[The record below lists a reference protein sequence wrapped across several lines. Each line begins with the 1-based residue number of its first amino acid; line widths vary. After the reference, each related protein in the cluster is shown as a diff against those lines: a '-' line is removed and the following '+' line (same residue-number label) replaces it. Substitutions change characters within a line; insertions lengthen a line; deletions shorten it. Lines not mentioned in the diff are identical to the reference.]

1 MQGKEGIDND
11 MQTETTERP
20 TMKMLPGDEVR
31 QIMWRFAERY
41 DIQMAVAG
49 ARSVARGIVAQ
60 LVAGGQRKTHDWTA
74 EKQGAFDAFDASG
87 ITASTLK
94 QEYGGLFDGP
104 KNLASSLL
112 SYELSWVDNGAATS
126 ALVNG
131 LAMGPIAELGTDE
144 QKAYYMT
151 RCAPGNETGKTWRGS
166 FALTEPL
173 PYVGVDT
180 GVLCGRVSVA
190 EWKEGEEPK
199 LRVEKRGRF
208 ITNIA
213 IADYVTVA
221 VNSGDDRIKGSC
233 MVIVEATDPGKFDRG
248 AQTLKCVHQLSNTGD
263 PVIDVVVPASRI
275 VGGYTIKDGQIVPNL
290 AHSEIIA
297 QVFSKTRVGVG
308 VMGAGSLMS
317 AIEPVIRY
325 QRTRFRG
332 AAGVDETSPRY
343 QQGLQMKE
351 DVTERLADVWATA
364 EAASSLGFDISRR
377 FDALELIQDEAKAK
391 LGKGREML
399 KNMKA
404 PMAAAAALLAEGKD
418 PMEDP
423 DVTVRYVYLQ
433 ALCNI
438 LCPSCKLWNTGHGAN
453 VMREAVTLMGGYGI
467 TEDCPGFLFY
477 KWTDMQ
483 LDATYEGPEA
493 VQRRQISETMANPVF
508 LAQLEAWE
516 KELAACPKAAENGA
530 NALAAALR
538 LWAWTRAFAAGAK
551 DPAGKKLGSS
561 QRHGVVFPLADAL
574 AGLMA
579 ATSLWQDIRFLA
591 LNGAEHPV
599 VGPELPSYLN
609 TFNDLLGTVV
619 VDVAGEAAKICAGV
633 VYGFDAA
640 TAEDKAAF
648 ASLRAALDESL
659 VGTRLAKDR
668 AAKCLT
674 TVMIPEALDYP
685 M

>member
-1 MQGKEGIDND
+1 MDI
-11 MQTETTERP
+11 ERP

-31 QIMWRFAERY
+31 QIMWRIAERY
-41 DIQMAVAG
+41 DIQMAIAG
-49 ARSVARGIVAQ
+49 ARSVARGLIAK
-60 LVAGGQRKTHDWTA
+60 LVADGQRKTHEWTP
-74 EKQGAFDAFDASG
+74 EKQSMFDAFDASG
-87 ITASTLK
+87 VTAATLNADC
-94 QEYGGLFDGP
+94 GGLFEGP
-104 KNLASSLL
+104 RNLAESMLT
-112 SYELSWVDNGAATS
+112 YEAAWVDNGAATS
-126 ALVNG
+126 SFVNA
-131 LAMGPIAELGTDE
+131 LAMGPIAELGTPE
-144 QKAYYMT
+144 QKKRYMT
-151 RCAPGNETGKTWRGS
+151 LCAPGNESGKTWRGS

-180 GVLCGRVSVA
+180 GVLCGRVSIA
-190 EWKEGEEPK
+190 EWKDGEEPMI
-199 LRVEKRGRF
+199 RVEKRGRF

-213 IADYVTVA
+213 IADYVTIA

-233 MVIVEATDPGKFDRG
+233 MVVVEATDPGKFDRG

-275 VGGYTIKDGQIVPNL
+275 IGGYDIVDGKVVPKL
-290 AHSEIIA
+290 GHSEIIA

-332 AAGVDETSPRY
+332 AAGVEESSPRY

-404 PMAAAAALLAEGKD
+404 PMEKAVQLLGEGKNPLD
-418 PMEDP
+418 DE

-433 ALCNI
+433 AICNI
-438 LCPSCKLWNTGHGAN
+438 LCPSCKLWNTGHGAD
-453 VMREAVTLMGGYGI
+453 VMRQAVTLMGGYGI

-493 VQRRQISETMANPVF
+493 VQRRQISETMSNPVF
-508 LAQLEAWE
+508 LAQVEAWAKELEA
-516 KELAACPKAAENGA
+516 CPCAAENGA
-530 NALAAALR
+530 NALAAGLR
-538 LWAWTRAFAAGAK
+538 LWSWTQAFAKTAK
-551 DPAGKKLGSS
+551 DPNGKKLGAS

-579 ATSLWQDIRFLA
+579 AKSFHADIKFLA
-591 LNGAEHPV
+591 QNGADHPV
-599 VGPELPSYLN
+599 VGPELEGYLN

-619 VDVAGEAAKICAGV
+619 ADVVGEAVKICTGV
-633 VYGFDAA
+633 VYGFSAA
-640 TAEDKAAF
+640 TAEDKAAYC
-648 ASLRAALDESL
+648 ALRGALDESL
-659 VGTRLAKDR
+659 AGTRLAKDR

>member
-1 MQGKEGIDND
+1 MELN
-11 MQTETTERP
+11 ERP
-20 TMKMLPGDEVR
+20 TMKMLTGDEVR
-31 QIMWRFAERY
+31 QIMWRFAERF

-49 ARSVARGIVAQ
+49 ARSVARG
-60 LVAGGQRKTHDWTA
+60 LVAKLVADGQRKTHEWTA
-74 EKQGAFDAFDASG
+74 EKQSMFDAYDASG
-87 ITASTLK
+87 VTAATLNADC
-94 QEYGGLFDGP
+94 GGLFEGP
-104 KNLASSLL
+104 RNLAESLL
-112 SYELSWVDNGAATS
+112 TYETAWVDNGAATS
-126 ALVNG
+126 SFVNA
-131 LAMGPIAELGTDE
+131 LAMGPIAELGTPE
-144 QKAYYMT
+144 QKQRYMSL
-151 RCAPGNETGKTWRGS
+151 CAPGNPSGKTWRGS

-180 GVLCGRVSVA
+180 GVLCGRVSIA
-190 EWKEGEEPK
+190 EWKDGEEPMI
-199 LRVEKRGRF
+199 RVEKRGRF

-221 VNSGDDRIKGSC
+221 ANSGDDRIKGSC
-233 MVIVEATDPGKFDRG
+233 MIIVEATDPGKFDRG

-275 VGGYTIKDGQIVPNL
+275 VGGYDIVDGQVVPRL
-290 AHSEIIA
+290 GHSEIIA

-332 AAGVDETSPRY
+332 AVGVEESSPRY

-377 FDALELIQDEAKAK
+377 FDELELIQDEAKAK

-404 PMAAAAALLAEGKD
+404 PMEKAVQLLAEGKD
-418 PMEDP
+418 PMTDE
-423 DVTVRYVYLQ
+423 DVTVRFVYLQ

-438 LCPSCKLWNTGHGAN
+438 LCPSCKLWNTGHGAD
-453 VMREAVTLMGGYGI
+453 VMRQAVTLMGGYGI

-508 LAQLEAWE
+508 LAQVEAWA
-516 KELAACPKAAENGA
+516 KTLAAQSVEGA
-530 NALAAALR
+530 SALAAALR
-538 LWAWTRAFAAGAK
+538 LWAWTQNFAKTAK
-551 DPAGKKLGSS
+551 DPNGKKLGGS

-579 ATSLWQDIRFLA
+579 ATSFQADIAFLA
-591 LNGAEHPV
+591 VHGKDHPV
-599 VGPELPSYLN
+599 VGPELDGTVN
-609 TFNDLLGTVV
+609 TFNDLFGTIVA
-619 VDVAGEAAKICAGV
+619 DVAGEAAKICTGV
-633 VYGFDAA
+633 VYGFGAA

-648 ASLRAALDESL
+648 AALRATLDEAL
-659 VGTRLAKDR
+659 AGTRLAKDR

>member
-1 MQGKEGIDND
+1 MESI
-11 MQTETTERP
+11 ERP
-20 TMKMLPGDEVR
+20 TMNMLPGDEVR

-49 ARSVARGIVAQ
+49 ARSVARGDVAK
-60 LVAGGQRKTHDWTA
+60 LVAGGQRATHDWTP

-87 ITASTLK
+87 ITASTLR
-94 QEYGGLFDGP
+94 QEFGGLFDGP
-104 KNLASSLL
+104 KNLASSLI

-131 LAMGPIAELGTDE
+131 LAMGPIAELGTPE
-144 QKAYYMT
+144 QKARYMT
-151 RCAPGNETGKTWRGS
+151 LCAPGNESGKTWRGS

-180 GVLCGRVSVA
+180 GVLCGRVSIA
-190 EWKEGEEPK
+190 EWKDGEEPMI
-199 LRVEKRGRF
+199 RVEKRGRF

-221 VNSGDDRIKGSC
+221 ANSGDDRIKGSC
-233 MVIVEATDPGKFDRG
+233 MIIVEATDPGKFDRG

-275 VGGYTIKDGQIVPNL
+275 VGGYDVVDGKVVPRL
-290 AHSEIIA
+290 GHSEIIA

-332 AAGVDETSPRY
+332 AAGVDESSPRY

-377 FDALELIQDEAKAK
+377 YDELELIQDEAKAK

-404 PMAAAAALLAEGKD
+404 PMERAAALLAEGKN
-418 PMEDP
+418 PMDDP

-433 ALCNI
+433 AVCNI
-438 LCPSCKLWNTGHGAN
+438 LCPSCKLWNTGHGAD
-453 VMREAVTLMGGYGI
+453 VMRQAVSLIGGYGI

-508 LAQLEAWE
+508 LAQVEAWAKAGE
-516 KELAACPKAAENGA
+516 ACPCAAENGA
-530 NALAAALR
+530 KAISAALR
-538 LWAWTRAFAAGAK
+538 LWAWTQNFAKTAK
-551 DPAGKKLGSS
+551 DANGKRLGAS

-579 ATSLWQDIRFLA
+579 ANSFREDIKFLA
-591 LNGAEHPV
+591 LNGADHPV
-599 VGPELPSYLN
+599 VGPELQGYLN
-609 TFNDLLGTVV
+609 TFNDLLGTVAA
-619 VDVAGEAAKICAGV
+619 DVAGEAAKICAGV
-633 VYGFDAA
+633 VYGFGAA
-640 TAEDKAAF
+640 SAEGKAAF
-648 ASLRAALDESL
+648 AALRNELDEAL
-659 VGTRLAKDR
+659 AGTRLAKDR

-674 TVMIPEALDYP
+674 TIMIPEALDYP

>member
-1 MQGKEGIDND
+1 
-11 MQTETTERP
+11 
-20 TMKMLPGDEVR
+20 MKMLPGDEVR

-49 ARSVARGIVAQ
+49 ARSVARGTVAK
-60 LVAGGQRKTHDWTA
+60 LVADGQRASHDWTP

-94 QEYGGLFDGP
+94 QEFGGLFDGP
-104 KNLASSLL
+104 RNLASSLL

-263 PVIDVVVPASRI
+263 PVIDVTVPASRI
-275 VGGYTIKDGQIVPNL
+275 VGGYTVKDGQIVPNL
-290 AHSEIIA
+290 VHSEIIA

-332 AAGVDETSPRY
+332 AAGVSEASPRY
-343 QQGLQMKE
+343 TLGLQMKE
-351 DVTERLADVWATA
+351 DVTQRLADVWATA
-364 EAASSLGFDISRR
+364 EAASSLGFDISRVYDR
-377 FDALELIQDEAKAK
+377 IEAIQDEAKAK
-391 LGKGREML
+391 LGRGREML
-399 KNMKA
+399 RNMKA
-404 PMAAAAALLAEGKD
+404 PMEKAVAIYAA
-418 PMEDP
+418 
-423 DVTVRYVYLQ
+423 
-433 ALCNI
+433 
-438 LCPSCKLWNTGHGAN
+438 
-453 VMREAVTLMGGYGI
+453 
-467 TEDCPGFLFY
+467 
-477 KWTDMQ
+477 
-483 LDATYEGPEA
+483 
-493 VQRRQISETMANPVF
+493 
-508 LAQLEAWE
+508 
-516 KELAACPKAAENGA
+516 
-530 NALAAALR
+530 
-538 LWAWTRAFAAGAK
+538 
-551 DPAGKKLGSS
+551 
-561 QRHGVVFPLADAL
+561 
-574 AGLMA
+574 
-579 ATSLWQDIRFLA
+579 
-591 LNGAEHPV
+591 
-599 VGPELPSYLN
+599 
-609 TFNDLLGTVV
+609 
-619 VDVAGEAAKICAGV
+619 
-633 VYGFDAA
+633 
-640 TAEDKAAF
+640 
-648 ASLRAALDESL
+648 
-659 VGTRLAKDR
+659 
-668 AAKCLT
+668 
-674 TVMIPEALDYP
+674 
-685 M
+685 

>member
-1 MQGKEGIDND
+1 
-11 MQTETTERP
+11 
-20 TMKMLPGDEVR
+20 MKMLPGDEVR
-31 QIMWRFAERY
+31 QLMWRFAERY

-49 ARSVARGIVAQ
+49 ARSVARGTVAK
-60 LVAGGQRKTHDWTA
+60 LVADGQRASHDWTP

-94 QEYGGLFDGP
+94 QEFGGLFDGP

-131 LAMGPIAELGTDE
+131 LAMGPIAELGTPE
-144 QKAYYMT
+144 QKERYMT
-151 RCAPGNETGKTWRGS
+151 LCAPGNPSGKTWRGS

-180 GVLCGRVSVA
+180 GVLCGRVSIA
-190 EWKEGEEPK
+190 EWKDGEEPMI
-199 LRVEKRGRF
+199 RVEKRGRF

-213 IADYVTVA
+213 ICDYVTIA
-221 VNSGDDRIKGSC
+221 ANSGDDRIKGSC
-233 MVIVEATDPGKFDRG
+233 MIIVEATDPGKFDRG

-275 VGGYTIKDGQIVPNL
+275 VGGYDIVDGKVVPKL
-290 AHSEIIA
+290 GHSEIIA

-332 AAGVDETSPRY
+332 AAGVEETSPRY

-364 EAASSLGFDISRR
+364 EAAASLGFDISRR
-377 FDALELIQDEAKAK
+377 FDELELIQDEAKAK

-404 PMAAAAALLAEGKD
+404 PMEKAAAILAAGGDPLADE
-418 PMEDP
+418 

-438 LCPSCKLWNTGHGAN
+438 LCPSCKLWNTGHGAD
-453 VMREAVTLMGGYGI
+453 VMRQAVSLMGGYGI

-493 VQRRQISETMANPVF
+493 VQRRQISETMGNTVF
-508 LAQLEAWE
+508 LAQLEAWA
-516 KELAACPKAAENGA
+516 KELEACPCAAENGA

-551 DPAGKKLGSS
+551 DPNGKKLGAS
-561 QRHGVVFPLADAL
+561 QRHGVVFPLSDAL

-579 ATSLWQDIRFLA
+579 AKSFHADIKFLA

-599 VGPELPSYLN
+599 VGPELQGYLN
-609 TFNDLLGTVV
+609 TFNALLGTVV
-619 VDVAGEAAKICAGV
+619 ADVAGEAAKICSGV
-633 VYGFDAA
+633 VYGFGAA
-640 TAEDKAAF
+640 SADDKAAF
-648 ASLRAALDESL
+648 AALRNALDEAL
-659 VGTRLAKDR
+659 AGTRLAKDR
-668 AAKCLT
+668 AAKALT
-674 TVMIPEALDYP
+674 TIMIPEALDYP
-685 M
+685 L

>member
-1 MQGKEGIDND
+1 MDI
-11 MQTETTERP
+11 ERP

-31 QIMWRFAERY
+31 QIMWRIAERY
-41 DIQMAVAG
+41 DIQMAIAG
-49 ARSVARGIVAQ
+49 ARSVARGLIAK
-60 LVAGGQRKTHDWTA
+60 LVADGQRKTHEWTP
-74 EKQGAFDAFDASG
+74 EKQSMFDAFDASG
-87 ITASTLK
+87 VTAATLNADC
-94 QEYGGLFDGP
+94 GGLFEGP
-104 KNLASSLL
+104 RNLAESMLT
-112 SYELSWVDNGAATS
+112 YETAWVDNGAATS
-126 ALVNG
+126 SFVNA
-131 LAMGPIAELGTDE
+131 LAMGPIAELGTPE
-144 QKAYYMT
+144 QKKRYMT
-151 RCAPGNETGKTWRGS
+151 LCAPGNESGKTWRGS

-180 GVLCGRVSVA
+180 GVLCGRVSIA
-190 EWKEGEEPK
+190 EWKDGEEPMI
-199 LRVEKRGRF
+199 RVEKRGRF

-213 IADYVTVA
+213 IADYVTIA

-233 MVIVEATDPGKFDRG
+233 MVVVEATDPGKFDRG

-275 VGGYTIKDGQIVPNL
+275 IGGYDIVDGKVVPKL
-290 AHSEIIA
+290 GHSEIIA

-332 AAGVDETSPRY
+332 AAGVEESSPRY

-364 EAASSLGFDISRR
+364 EAASSLGFDISRCL
-377 FDALELIQDEAKAK
+377 DALELIEDEAKAK

-404 PMAAAAALLAEGKD
+404 PMEKAVQLLGEGKNPLD
-418 PMEDP
+418 DE

-433 ALCNI
+433 AICNI
-438 LCPSCKLWNTGHGAN
+438 LCPSCKLWNTGHGAD
-453 VMREAVTLMGGYGI
+453 VMRQAVTLMGGYGI

-493 VQRRQISETMANPVF
+493 VQRRQISETMSNPVF
-508 LAQLEAWE
+508 LAQVEAWAKELEA
-516 KELAACPKAAENGA
+516 CPCAAENGA
-530 NALAAALR
+530 NALAAGLR
-538 LWAWTRAFAAGAK
+538 LWSWTQAFAKTAK
-551 DPAGKKLGSS
+551 DPNGKKLGAS

-579 ATSLWQDIRFLA
+579 AKSFHADIKFLA
-591 LNGAEHPV
+591 QNGADHPV
-599 VGPELPSYLN
+599 VGPELEGYLN

-619 VDVAGEAAKICAGV
+619 ADVVGEAVKICTGV
-633 VYGFDAA
+633 VYGFSAA
-640 TAEDKAAF
+640 TAEDKAAYC
-648 ASLRAALDESL
+648 ALRGALDESL
-659 VGTRLAKDR
+659 AGTRLAKDR

>member
-1 MQGKEGIDND
+1 MELN
-11 MQTETTERP
+11 ERP

-31 QIMWRFAERY
+31 QIMWRFAERF

-49 ARSVARGIVAQ
+49 ARSVARG
-60 LVAGGQRKTHDWTA
+60 LVAKLVADGQRKTHEWTA
-74 EKQGAFDAFDASG
+74 EKQAMFDAYDASG
-87 ITASTLK
+87 VTAATLNADC
-94 QEYGGLFDGP
+94 GGLFEGP
-104 KNLASSLL
+104 RNLAESLL
-112 SYELSWVDNGAATS
+112 TYETAWVDNGAATS
-126 ALVNG
+126 SFVNA
-131 LAMGPIAELGTDE
+131 LAMGPIAELGTPE
-144 QKAYYMT
+144 QKQRYMSL
-151 RCAPGNETGKTWRGS
+151 CAPGNPSGKTWRGS

-180 GVLCGRVSVA
+180 GVLCGRVSIA
-190 EWKEGEEPK
+190 EWKDGEEPMI
-199 LRVEKRGRF
+199 RVEKRGRF

-221 VNSGDDRIKGSC
+221 ANSGDDRIKGSC
-233 MVIVEATDPGKFDRG
+233 MIIVEATDPGKFDRG
-248 AQTLKCVHQLSNTGD
+248 AQTPKCVHQLSNTGD

-275 VGGYTIKDGQIVPNL
+275 VGGYDIVDGQVVPRL
-290 AHSEIIA
+290 GHSEIIA

-317 AIEPVIRY
+317 AIEPVVRY

-332 AAGVDETSPRY
+332 AVGVEESSPRY

-377 FDALELIQDEAKAK
+377 FDELELIQDEAKAK

-404 PMAAAAALLAEGKD
+404 PMEKAVQLLAEGKD
-418 PMEDP
+418 PMADE
-423 DVTVRYVYLQ
+423 DVTVRFVYLQ

-438 LCPSCKLWNTGHGAN
+438 LCPSCKLWNTGHGAD
-453 VMREAVTLMGGYGI
+453 VMRQAVTLMGGYGI

-508 LAQLEAWE
+508 LAQVEAWA
-516 KELAACPKAAENGA
+516 KTLAAQSVEGA
-530 NALAAALR
+530 SALAAALR
-538 LWAWTRAFAAGAK
+538 LWAWTQNFAKTAK
-551 DPAGKKLGSS
+551 DPNGKKLGGS

-579 ATSLWQDIRFLA
+579 ATSFQADIAFLA
-591 LNGAEHPV
+591 VQGKDHPV
-599 VGPELPSYLN
+599 VGPELDGTVN
-609 TFNDLLGTVV
+609 TFNDLFGTIVA
-619 VDVAGEAAKICAGV
+619 DVAGEAAKICTGV
-633 VYGFDAA
+633 VYGFGAA

-648 ASLRAALDESL
+648 AALRATLDEAL
-659 VGTRLAKDR
+659 AGTRLAKDR

>member
-1 MQGKEGIDND
+1 ME
-11 MQTETTERP
+11 QTAERP

-49 ARSVARGIVAQ
+49 ARGVARSLIAK
-60 LVAGGQRKTHDWTA
+60 LVAEGQRFTHEWTDA
-74 EKQGAFDAFDASG
+74 KNEMFTKFDECGISAGAM
-87 ITASTLK
+87 K
-94 QEYGGLFDGP
+94 MEYGGIFEGP
-104 KNLASSLL
+104 KNLPMSLL
-112 SYELSWVDNGAATS
+112 SYEIAWVDQGAATS
-126 ALVNG
+126 SFVND
-131 LAMGPIAELGTDE
+131 LAMGPIAELGTEE
-144 QKAYYMT
+144 QKAKYMSL
-151 RCAPGNETGKTWRGS
+151 CAPGNPSGKTWRGS

-190 EWKEGEEPK
+190 DWKEGEEPM
-199 LRVEKRGRF
+199 LRIEKRGRF

-248 AQTLKCVHQLSNTGD
+248 AQTKKLVHQLSNTGD
-263 PVIDVVVPASRI
+263 PVIDVTIPASRI
-275 VGGYTIKDGQIVPNL
+275 VGGYTIVDGKIVPNF

-308 VMGAGSLMS
+308 VMGAAALMS
-317 AIEPVIRY
+317 SVEPVIRY

-332 AAGVDETSPRY
+332 AVGVEESSPRY
-343 QQGLQMKE
+343 IQGLQMKE
-351 DVTERLADVWATA
+351 DATERLADVWATA

-377 FDALELIQDEAKAK
+377 FDELELIQDEAKAK

-404 PMAAAAALLAEGKD
+404 PMAKAAEILAAGGD
-418 PMEDP
+418 PMADE

-438 LCPSCKLWNTGHGAN
+438 LCPSCKLWNTGHGAD
-453 VMREAVTLMGGYGI
+453 VLRQAVSLMGGYGI

-477 KWTDMQ
+477 KWTDTQ
-483 LDATYEGPEA
+483 LAATYEGPEV
-493 VQRRQISETMANPVF
+493 VQRRQISETMSNPVF
-508 LAQLEAWE
+508 LAQVEAWA
-516 KELAACPKAAENGA
+516 KQLDACGCKHTNGNA
-530 NALAAALR
+530 ALAAALR
-538 LWAWTRAFAAGAK
+538 LWAWTRAWAATAK
-551 DPAGKKLGSS
+551 DPNGKKLGAS

-579 ATSLWQDIRFLA
+579 AKSFQSDIHFLRH
-591 LNGAEHPV
+591 NGAEHPV
-599 VGPELPSYLN
+599 VGPELDGIVN
-609 TFNDLLGTVV
+609 TFKDLLGTVCA
-619 VDVAGEAAKICAGV
+619 DVCGEAGKLCSGV
-633 VYGFDAA
+633 FYGFDAA
-640 TAEDKAAF
+640 TPEDKATF
-648 ASLRAALDESL
+648 ASLRAALDEAL
-659 VGTRLAKDR
+659 AGTRLAKDR

-674 TVMIPEALDYP
+674 TIMIPEALDYP

>member
-1 MQGKEGIDND
+1 MEES
-11 MQTETTERP
+11 TVRP
-20 TMKMLPGDEVR
+20 SMKMLPGDEVR
-31 QIMWRFAERY
+31 QLMWRFAERY

-49 ARSVARGIVAQ
+49 ARSVARGTVAK
-60 LVAGGQRKTHDWTA
+60 LVADGQRASHDWTP

-94 QEYGGLFDGP
+94 QEFGGLFDGP

-131 LAMGPIAELGTDE
+131 LAMGPIAELGTPE
-144 QKAYYMT
+144 QKERYMT
-151 RCAPGNETGKTWRGS
+151 LCAPGNPSGKTWRGS

-180 GVLCGRVSVA
+180 GVLCGRVSIA
-190 EWKEGEEPK
+190 EWKDGEEPMI
-199 LRVEKRGRF
+199 RVEKRGRF

-213 IADYVTVA
+213 ICDYVTIA
-221 VNSGDDRIKGSC
+221 ANSGDDRIKGSC
-233 MVIVEATDPGKFDRG
+233 MIIVEATDPGKFDRG

-275 VGGYTIKDGQIVPNL
+275 VGGYDIVDGKVVPKL

-332 AAGVDETSPRY
+332 AAGVDEASPRY

-377 FDALELIQDEAKAK
+377 YDELELIQDEAKAK

-399 KNMKA
+399 RNMKA
-404 PMAAAAALLAEGKD
+404 PMEKAVAILAAGGDPLADE
-418 PMEDP
+418 
-423 DVTVRYVYLQ
+423 DVTVRYVYLL
-433 ALCNI
+433 AVCNI

-453 VMREAVTLMGGYGI
+453 VMREAVSLMGGYGI

-493 VQRRQISETMANPVF
+493 VQRRQISETMANTVF
-508 LAQLEAWE
+508 LAQLEAWA
-516 KELAACPKAAENGA
+516 KELDACPKADENGA
-530 NALAAALR
+530 HALAAALR
-538 LWAWTRAFAAGAK
+538 LWVWTRAFAAGAK
-551 DPAGKKLGSS
+551 DTNGKKLGAS
-561 QRHGVVFPLADAL
+561 QRHGVVFPLSDAL

-579 ATSLWQDIRFLA
+579 ATSFWQDIKFLA
-591 LNGAEHPV
+591 LNGGDHPV
-599 VGPELPSYLN
+599 VGPEIQSYLN

-619 VDVAGEAAKICAGV
+619 ADVAGEAAKICSGV
-633 VYGFDAA
+633 VYGFGAA

-648 ASLRAALDESL
+648 AALRNALDEAL
-659 VGTRLAKDR
+659 AGTRLAKDR
-668 AAKCLT
+668 AAKALT
-674 TVMIPEALDYP
+674 TIMIPEALDYP

>member
-1 MQGKEGIDND
+1 MDI
-11 MQTETTERP
+11 ERP

-31 QIMWRFAERY
+31 QIMWRIAERY
-41 DIQMAVAG
+41 DIQMAIAG
-49 ARSVARGIVAQ
+49 ARSVARGLIAK
-60 LVAGGQRKTHDWTA
+60 LVADGQRKTHEWTP
-74 EKQGAFDAFDASG
+74 EKQSMFDAFDASG
-87 ITASTLK
+87 VTAATLNADC
-94 QEYGGLFDGP
+94 GGLFEGP
-104 KNLASSLL
+104 RNLAESMLT
-112 SYELSWVDNGAATS
+112 YETAWVDNGAATS
-126 ALVNG
+126 SFVNA
-131 LAMGPIAELGTDE
+131 LAMGPIAELGTPE
-144 QKAYYMT
+144 QKKRYMT
-151 RCAPGNETGKTWRGS
+151 LCAPGNESGKTWRGS

-180 GVLCGRVSVA
+180 GVLCGRVSIA
-190 EWKEGEEPK
+190 EWKDGEEPMI
-199 LRVEKRGRF
+199 RVEKRGRF

-213 IADYVTVA
+213 IADYVTIA

-233 MVIVEATDPGKFDRG
+233 MVVVEATDPGKFDRG

-275 VGGYTIKDGQIVPNL
+275 IGGYDIVDGKVVPKL
-290 AHSEIIA
+290 GHSEIIA

-332 AAGVDETSPRY
+332 AAGVEESSPRY

-364 EAASSLGFDISRR
+364 EAASSLGFDISRC

-404 PMAAAAALLAEGKD
+404 PMEKAVQLLGEGKNPLD
-418 PMEDP
+418 DE

-433 ALCNI
+433 AICNM
-438 LCPSCKLWNTGHGAN
+438 LCPSCKLWNTGHGAD
-453 VMREAVTLMGGYGI
+453 VMRQAVTLMGGYGI

-493 VQRRQISETMANPVF
+493 VQRRQISETMSNPVF
-508 LAQLEAWE
+508 LAQVEAWAKELEA
-516 KELAACPKAAENGA
+516 CPCAAENGA
-530 NALAAALR
+530 NALAAGLR
-538 LWAWTRAFAAGAK
+538 LWSWTQAFAKTAK
-551 DPAGKKLGSS
+551 DPNGKKLGAS

-579 ATSLWQDIRFLA
+579 AKSFHADIKFLA
-591 LNGAEHPV
+591 QNGADHPV
-599 VGPELPSYLN
+599 VGPELEGYLN

-619 VDVAGEAAKICAGV
+619 ADVVGEAVKICTGV
-633 VYGFDAA
+633 VYGFSAA
-640 TAEDKAAF
+640 TAEDKTAYCA
-648 ASLRAALDESL
+648 LRGALDESL
-659 VGTRLAKDR
+659 AGTRLAKDR

>member
-1 MQGKEGIDND
+1 MDI
-11 MQTETTERP
+11 ERP

-31 QIMWRFAERY
+31 QIMWRIAERY
-41 DIQMAVAG
+41 DIQMAIAG
-49 ARSVARGIVAQ
+49 ARSVARGLIAK
-60 LVAGGQRKTHDWTA
+60 LVADGQRKTHEWTP
-74 EKQGAFDAFDASG
+74 EKQSMFDAFDASG
-87 ITASTLK
+87 VTAATLNADC
-94 QEYGGLFDGP
+94 GGLFEGP
-104 KNLASSLL
+104 RNLAESMLT
-112 SYELSWVDNGAATS
+112 YETAWVDNGAATS
-126 ALVNG
+126 SFVNA
-131 LAMGPIAELGTDE
+131 LAMGPIAELGTPE
-144 QKAYYMT
+144 QKKRYMT
-151 RCAPGNETGKTWRGS
+151 LCAPGNESGKTWRGS

-180 GVLCGRVSVA
+180 GVLCGRVSIA
-190 EWKEGEEPK
+190 EWKDGEEPMI
-199 LRVEKRGRF
+199 RVEKRGRF

-213 IADYVTVA
+213 IADYVTIA

-233 MVIVEATDPGKFDRG
+233 MVVVEATDPGKFDRG

-275 VGGYTIKDGQIVPNL
+275 IGGYDIVDGKVVPKL
-290 AHSEIIA
+290 GHSEIIA

-332 AAGVDETSPRY
+332 AAGVEESSPRY

-364 EAASSLGFDISRR
+364 EAASSLGFDISRC

-404 PMAAAAALLAEGKD
+404 PMEKAVQLLGEGKNPLD
-418 PMEDP
+418 DE

-433 ALCNI
+433 AICNI
-438 LCPSCKLWNTGHGAN
+438 LCPSCKLWNTGHGAD
-453 VMREAVTLMGGYGI
+453 VMRQAVTLMGGYGI

-493 VQRRQISETMANPVF
+493 VQRRQISETMSNPVF
-508 LAQLEAWE
+508 LAQVEAWAKELEA
-516 KELAACPKAAENGA
+516 CPCAAENGA
-530 NALAAALR
+530 NALAAGLR
-538 LWAWTRAFAAGAK
+538 LWSWTQAFAKTAK
-551 DPAGKKLGSS
+551 DPNGKKLGAS

-579 ATSLWQDIRFLA
+579 AKSFHADIKFLA
-591 LNGAEHPV
+591 QNGADHPV
-599 VGPELPSYLN
+599 VGPELEGYLN

-619 VDVAGEAAKICAGV
+619 ADVVGEAVKICTGV
-633 VYGFDAA
+633 VYGFSAA
-640 TAEDKAAF
+640 TAEDKTAYCA
-648 ASLRAALDESL
+648 LRGALDESL
-659 VGTRLAKDR
+659 AGTRLAKDR

>member
-1 MQGKEGIDND
+1 MDI
-11 MQTETTERP
+11 ERP

-31 QIMWRFAERY
+31 QIMWRIAERY
-41 DIQMAVAG
+41 DIQMAIAG
-49 ARSVARGIVAQ
+49 ARSVARGLIAK
-60 LVAGGQRKTHDWTA
+60 LVADGQRKTHEWTP
-74 EKQGAFDAFDASG
+74 EKQAMFDAFDASG
-87 ITASTLK
+87 VTAATLNADC
-94 QEYGGLFDGP
+94 GGLFEGP
-104 KNLASSLL
+104 RNLAESMLT
-112 SYELSWVDNGAATS
+112 YETAWVDNGAATS
-126 ALVNG
+126 SFVNA
-131 LAMGPIAELGTDE
+131 LAMGPIAELGTPE
-144 QKAYYMT
+144 QKKRYMT
-151 RCAPGNETGKTWRGS
+151 LCAPGNESGKTWRGS

-180 GVLCGRVSVA
+180 GVLCGRVSIA
-190 EWKEGEEPK
+190 EWKDGEEPMI
-199 LRVEKRGRF
+199 RVEKRGRF

-213 IADYVTVA
+213 IADYVTIA

-233 MVIVEATDPGKFDRG
+233 MVVVEATDPGKFDRG

-275 VGGYTIKDGQIVPNL
+275 IGGYDIVDGKVVPKL
-290 AHSEIIA
+290 GHSEIIA

-332 AAGVDETSPRY
+332 AAGVEESSPRY

-364 EAASSLGFDISRR
+364 EAASSLGFDISRC

-404 PMAAAAALLAEGKD
+404 PMEKAVQLLGEGKNPLD
-418 PMEDP
+418 DE

-433 ALCNI
+433 AICNI
-438 LCPSCKLWNTGHGAN
+438 LCPSCKLWNTGHGAD
-453 VMREAVTLMGGYGI
+453 VMRQAVTLMGGYGI

-493 VQRRQISETMANPVF
+493 VQRRQISETMSNPVF
-508 LAQLEAWE
+508 LAQVEAWAKELEA
-516 KELAACPKAAENGA
+516 CPCAAENGA
-530 NALAAALR
+530 NALAAGLR
-538 LWAWTRAFAAGAK
+538 LWSWTQAFAKTAK
-551 DPAGKKLGSS
+551 DPNGKKLGAS

-579 ATSLWQDIRFLA
+579 AKSFHADIKFLA
-591 LNGAEHPV
+591 QNGADHPV
-599 VGPELPSYLN
+599 VGPELEGYLN

-619 VDVAGEAAKICAGV
+619 ADVVGEAVKICTGV
-633 VYGFDAA
+633 VYGFSAA
-640 TAEDKAAF
+640 TAEDKAAYC
-648 ASLRAALDESL
+648 ALRGALDESL
-659 VGTRLAKDR
+659 AGTRLAKDR

>member
-1 MQGKEGIDND
+1 MES
-11 MQTETTERP
+11 TTERP

-31 QIMWRFAERY
+31 QLMWRFAERY

-49 ARSVARGIVAQ
+49 ARSVARGTVAK
-60 LVAGGQRKTHDWTA
+60 LVADGQRASHDWTP

-94 QEYGGLFDGP
+94 QEFGGLFDGP

-131 LAMGPIAELGTDE
+131 LAMGPIAELGTPE
-144 QKAYYMT
+144 QKERYMT
-151 RCAPGNETGKTWRGS
+151 LCAPGNPSGKTWRGS

-180 GVLCGRVSVA
+180 GVLCGRVSIA
-190 EWKEGEEPK
+190 EWKDGEEPMI
-199 LRVEKRGRF
+199 RVEKRGRF

-213 IADYVTVA
+213 ICDYVTIA
-221 VNSGDDRIKGSC
+221 ANSGDDRIKGSC
-233 MVIVEATDPGKFDRG
+233 MIIVEATDPGKFDRG

-275 VGGYTIKDGQIVPNL
+275 VGGYDIVDGKVVPKL

-364 EAASSLGFDISRR
+364 EAAASLGFDISRR
-377 FDALELIQDEAKAK
+377 YDELELIQDEAKAK

-399 KNMKA
+399 RNMKA
-404 PMAAAAALLAEGKD
+404 PMEKAVAILAAGGDPLADE
-418 PMEDP
+418 
-423 DVTVRYVYLQ
+423 DVTVRYVYLL
-433 ALCNI
+433 AVCNI

-453 VMREAVTLMGGYGI
+453 VMREAVSLMGGYGI

-493 VQRRQISETMANPVF
+493 VQRRQISETMANTVF
-508 LAQLEAWE
+508 LAQLEAWA
-516 KELAACPKAAENGA
+516 KELDACPKADENGSH
-530 NALAAALR
+530 ALAAALR

-551 DPAGKKLGSS
+551 DPNGKKLGAS
-561 QRHGVVFPLADAL
+561 QRHGVVFPLSDAL

-579 ATSLWQDIRFLA
+579 AMSFWQDIKFLA

-599 VGPELPSYLN
+599 VGPELQGYLN
-609 TFNDLLGTVV
+609 TFNDLLGTVIA
-619 VDVAGEAAKICAGV
+619 DVAGEAAKICSGV
-633 VYGFDAA
+633 VYGFGAA
-640 TAEDKAAF
+640 SADDKAAF
-648 ASLRAALDESL
+648 AALRNALDEAL
-659 VGTRLAKDR
+659 AGTRLAKDR
-668 AAKCLT
+668 AAKALT
-674 TVMIPEALDYP
+674 TIMIPEALDYP
-685 M
+685 L

>member
-1 MQGKEGIDND
+1 MDI
-11 MQTETTERP
+11 ERP

-31 QIMWRFAERY
+31 QIMWRIAERY
-41 DIQMAVAG
+41 DIQMAIAG
-49 ARSVARGIVAQ
+49 ARSVARGLIAK
-60 LVAGGQRKTHDWTA
+60 LVADGQRKTHEWTP
-74 EKQGAFDAFDASG
+74 EKQSMFDAFDASG
-87 ITASTLK
+87 VTAATLNADC
-94 QEYGGLFDGP
+94 GGLFEGP
-104 KNLASSLL
+104 RNLAESMLT
-112 SYELSWVDNGAATS
+112 YETAWVDNGAATS
-126 ALVNG
+126 SFVNA
-131 LAMGPIAELGTDE
+131 LAMGPIAELGTPE
-144 QKAYYMT
+144 QKKRYMT
-151 RCAPGNETGKTWRGS
+151 LCAPGNESGKTWRGP

-180 GVLCGRVSVA
+180 GVLCGRVSIA
-190 EWKEGEEPK
+190 EWKDGEEPMI
-199 LRVEKRGRF
+199 RVEKRGRF

-213 IADYVTVA
+213 IADYVTIA

-233 MVIVEATDPGKFDRG
+233 MVVVEATDPGKFDRG

-275 VGGYTIKDGQIVPNL
+275 IGGYDIVDGKVVPKL
-290 AHSEIIA
+290 GHSEIIA

-332 AAGVDETSPRY
+332 AAGVEESSPRY

-364 EAASSLGFDISRR
+364 EAASSLGFDISRC

-404 PMAAAAALLAEGKD
+404 PMEKAVQLLGEGKNPLD
-418 PMEDP
+418 DE

-433 ALCNI
+433 AICNI
-438 LCPSCKLWNTGHGAN
+438 LCPSCKLWNTGHGAD
-453 VMREAVTLMGGYGI
+453 VMRQAVTLMGGYGI

-493 VQRRQISETMANPVF
+493 VQRRQISETMSNPVF
-508 LAQLEAWE
+508 LAQVEAWAKELEA
-516 KELAACPKAAENGA
+516 CPCAAENGA
-530 NALAAALR
+530 NALAAGLR
-538 LWAWTRAFAAGAK
+538 LWSWTQAFAKTAK
-551 DPAGKKLGSS
+551 DPNGKKLGAS

-579 ATSLWQDIRFLA
+579 AKSFHADIKFLA
-591 LNGAEHPV
+591 QNGADHPV
-599 VGPELPSYLN
+599 VGPELEGYLN

-619 VDVAGEAAKICAGV
+619 ADVVGEAVKICTGV
-633 VYGFDAA
+633 VYGFSAA
-640 TAEDKAAF
+640 TAEDKAAYC
-648 ASLRAALDESL
+648 ALRGALDESL
-659 VGTRLAKDR
+659 AGTRLAKDR

>member
-1 MQGKEGIDND
+1 MNTS
-11 MQTETTERP
+11 TEERP
-20 TMKMLPGDEVR
+20 VMKMLPGDEVR

-49 ARSVARGIVAQ
+49 ARSVARSTVAQ
-60 LVAGGQRKTHDWTA
+60 LVASGQRATHEWTA
-74 EKQGAFDAFDASG
+74 EKQTLFDAFDASG
-87 ITASTLK
+87 VTAATLNM
-94 QEYGGLFDGP
+94 ECGGLFEGP
-104 KNLASSLL
+104 RNLAESLL
-112 SYELSWVDNGAATS
+112 TYEMAWVDNGAATS
-126 ALVNG
+126 SFVNA
-131 LAMGPIAELGTDE
+131 LAMGPIAELGTPE
-144 QKAYYMT
+144 QKKKYMT
-151 RCAPGNETGKTWRGS
+151 LCAPGNESGKTWRGS

-180 GVLCGRVSVA
+180 GVLCGRVSIA
-190 EWKEGEEPK
+190 EWKEGEEPMI
-199 LRVEKRGRF
+199 RVEKRGRF

-221 VNSGDDRIKGSC
+221 ANSGDERIKGSC
-233 MVIVEATDPGKFDRG
+233 MIIVEATDPGKFDRG

-275 VGGYTIKDGQIVPNL
+275 VGGYDVVDGKVVPRL

-317 AIEPVIRY
+317 AVEPVIRY

-332 AAGVDETSPRY
+332 AAGVEESSPRY

-351 DVTERLADVWATA
+351 DVTARLADVWATA

-377 FDALELIQDEAKAK
+377 FDELELVQDEAKAK

-404 PMAAAAALLAEGKD
+404 PMEKAVQLLAADQD
-418 PMEDP
+418 PLADE
-423 DVTVRYVYLQ
+423 DVTVRYVYLL

-438 LCPSCKLWNTGHGAN
+438 LCPSCKLWNTGHGADT
-453 VMREAVTLMGGYGI
+453 MRQAVTLMGGYGI

-508 LAQLEAWE
+508 LAQLEAWA
-516 KELAACPKAAENGA
+516 KANDACPAAAENGA
-530 NALAAALR
+530 HALAAALR
-538 LWAWTRAFAAGAK
+538 LWAWTRSFAATAK
-551 DPAGKKLGSS
+551 DPAGKKLGAS

-579 ATSLWQDIRFLA
+579 ANSLREDIKFLA
-591 LNGAEHPV
+591 INGKDHPV
-599 VGPELPSYLN
+599 VGPELEGYVN

-619 VDVAGEAAKICAGV
+619 ADVAGETGKICAGV
-633 VYGFDAA
+633 VYGFAAA
-640 TAEDKAAF
+640 TAEQKAEF
-648 ASLRAALDESL
+648 ATLRNALDEAL
-659 VGTRLAKDR
+659 AGTRLAKDR

>member
-1 MQGKEGIDND
+1 MD
-11 MQTETTERP
+11 TERP

-31 QIMWRFAERY
+31 QIMWRIAERY
-41 DIQMAVAG
+41 DIQMAIAG
-49 ARSVARGIVAQ
+49 ARSVARGLIAK
-60 LVAGGQRKTHDWTA
+60 LVADGQRNTHEWTP
-74 EKQGAFDAFDASG
+74 EKQSMFDAFDASG
-87 ITASTLK
+87 VTAATLNADC
-94 QEYGGLFDGP
+94 GGLFEGP
-104 KNLASSLL
+104 RNLAESMLT
-112 SYELSWVDNGAATS
+112 YEAAWVDNGAATS
-126 ALVNG
+126 SFVNA
-131 LAMGPIAELGTDE
+131 LAMGPIAELGTPE
-144 QKAYYMT
+144 QKKRYMT
-151 RCAPGNETGKTWRGS
+151 LCAPGNESGKTWRGS

-180 GVLCGRVSVA
+180 GVLCGRVSIA
-190 EWKEGEEPK
+190 EWKDGEEPMI
-199 LRVEKRGRF
+199 RVEKRGRF

-213 IADYVTVA
+213 IADYVTIA

-233 MVIVEATDPGKFDRG
+233 MVVVEATDPGKFDRG

-275 VGGYTIKDGQIVPNL
+275 IGGYDIVDGMVVPKL
-290 AHSEIIA
+290 GHSEIIA

-332 AAGVDETSPRY
+332 AAGVEESSPRY

-364 EAASSLGFDISRR
+364 EAASSLGFDISRC

-404 PMAAAAALLAEGKD
+404 PMEKAVQLLGEGKNPLD
-418 PMEDP
+418 DE

-433 ALCNI
+433 AICNI
-438 LCPSCKLWNTGHGAN
+438 LCPSCKLWNTGHGAD
-453 VMREAVTLMGGYGI
+453 VMRQAVTLMGGYGI

-493 VQRRQISETMANPVF
+493 VQRRQISETMSNPVF
-508 LAQLEAWE
+508 LAQLDAWA
-516 KELAACPKAAENGA
+516 KELEACPCAAENGA
-530 NALAAALR
+530 NALAAGLR
-538 LWAWTRAFAAGAK
+538 LWSWTQAFAKTAK
-551 DPAGKKLGSS
+551 DPNGKKLGAS

-579 ATSLWQDIRFLA
+579 AKSFHADIKFLA
-591 LNGAEHPV
+591 QNGADHPV
-599 VGPELPSYLN
+599 VGPELEGYLN

-619 VDVAGEAAKICAGV
+619 ADVVGEAVKICTGV
-633 VYGFDAA
+633 VYGFGAA
-640 TAEDKAAF
+640 TAEDKAAYC
-648 ASLRAALDESL
+648 ALRGALDEAL
-659 VGTRLAKDR
+659 AGTRLAKDR

>member
-1 MQGKEGIDND
+1 MES
-11 MQTETTERP
+11 TERP

-49 ARSVARGIVAQ
+49 ARSVARGDVAK
-60 LVAGGQRKTHDWTA
+60 LVAGGQRATHDWTP

-94 QEYGGLFDGP
+94 QEFGGLFDGP
-104 KNLASSLL
+104 KNLASSLI

-131 LAMGPIAELGTDE
+131 LAMGPIAELGTPE
-144 QKAYYMT
+144 QKARYMT
-151 RCAPGNETGKTWRGS
+151 LCAPGNESGKTWRGS

-180 GVLCGRVSVA
+180 GVLCGRVSIA
-190 EWKEGEEPK
+190 EWKDGEEPMI
-199 LRVEKRGRF
+199 RVEKRGRF

-221 VNSGDDRIKGSC
+221 ANSGDERIKGSC
-233 MVIVEATDPGKFDRG
+233 MIIVEATDPGKFDRG

-275 VGGYTIKDGQIVPNL
+275 VGGYDIVDGKVVPRL
-290 AHSEIIA
+290 GHSEIIA

-317 AIEPVIRY
+317 AVEPVIRY

-377 FDALELIQDEAKAK
+377 YDELELIQDEAKAK

-404 PMAAAAALLAEGKD
+404 PMERAAALLAEGKN
-418 PMEDP
+418 PMDDP

-433 ALCNI
+433 AVCNI
-438 LCPSCKLWNTGHGAN
+438 LCPSCKLWNTGHGAD
-453 VMREAVTLMGGYGI
+453 VMRQAVSLMGGYGI

-508 LAQLEAWE
+508 LAQVEAWAKAGE
-516 KELAACPKAAENGA
+516 ACPCAAENGA
-530 NALAAALR
+530 KAISAALR
-538 LWAWTRAFAAGAK
+538 LWAWTQNFAKTAK
-551 DPAGKKLGSS
+551 DANGKRLGAS

-579 ATSLWQDIRFLA
+579 ANSFREDIKFLA

-599 VGPELPSYLN
+599 VGPELQGYLN
-609 TFNDLLGTVV
+609 TFNDLLGTVAA
-619 VDVAGEAAKICAGV
+619 DVAGEAGKICAGV
-633 VYGFDAA
+633 VYGFGAA
-640 TAEDKAAF
+640 TADDKAAF
-648 ASLRAALDESL
+648 AALRNELDEAL
-659 VGTRLAKDR
+659 AGTRLAKDR

-674 TVMIPEALDYP
+674 TIMIPEALDYP

>member
-1 MQGKEGIDND
+1 MEES
-11 MQTETTERP
+11 TVRP
-20 TMKMLPGDEVR
+20 SMKMLPGDEVR
-31 QIMWRFAERY
+31 QLMWRFAERY

-49 ARSVARGIVAQ
+49 ARSVARGTVAK
-60 LVAGGQRKTHDWTA
+60 LVADGQRASHDWTP

-94 QEYGGLFDGP
+94 QEFGGLFDGP

-131 LAMGPIAELGTDE
+131 LAMGPIAELGTPE
-144 QKAYYMT
+144 QKERYMT
-151 RCAPGNETGKTWRGS
+151 LCAPGNPSGKTWRGS

-180 GVLCGRVSVA
+180 GVLCGRVSIA
-190 EWKEGEEPK
+190 EWKDGEEPMI
-199 LRVEKRGRF
+199 RVEKRGRF

-213 IADYVTVA
+213 ICDYVTIA
-221 VNSGDDRIKGSC
+221 ANSGDDRIKGSC
-233 MVIVEATDPGKFDRG
+233 MIIVEATDPGKFDRG

-275 VGGYTIKDGQIVPNL
+275 VGGYDIVDGKVVPKL

-332 AAGVDETSPRY
+332 AAGVDEASPRY

-377 FDALELIQDEAKAK
+377 YDELELIQDEAKAK

-399 KNMKA
+399 RNMKA
-404 PMAAAAALLAEGKD
+404 PMEKAVAILAAGGDPLADE
-418 PMEDP
+418 

-433 ALCNI
+433 TLCNI

-453 VMREAVTLMGGYGI
+453 VMREAVSLMGGYGI

-493 VQRRQISETMANPVF
+493 VQRRQISETMANTVF
-508 LAQLEAWE
+508 LAQLEAWA
-516 KELAACPKAAENGA
+516 KELDACPKADENGA
-530 NALAAALR
+530 HALAAALR
-538 LWAWTRAFAAGAK
+538 LWVWTRAFAAGAK
-551 DPAGKKLGSS
+551 DPNGKKLGAS
-561 QRHGVVFPLADAL
+561 QRHGVVFPLSDAL

-579 ATSLWQDIRFLA
+579 ATSFWQDIKFLA
-591 LNGAEHPV
+591 LNGGDHPV
-599 VGPELPSYLN
+599 VGPELQSYLN

-619 VDVAGEAAKICAGV
+619 ADVAGEAAKICSGA
-633 VYGFDAA
+633 VYGFGAA

-648 ASLRAALDESL
+648 AALRNALDEAL
-659 VGTRLAKDR
+659 AGTRLAKDR
-668 AAKCLT
+668 AAKALT
-674 TVMIPEALDYP
+674 TIMIPEALDYP

>member
-1 MQGKEGIDND
+1 MDI
-11 MQTETTERP
+11 ERP

-31 QIMWRFAERY
+31 QIMWRIAERY
-41 DIQMAVAG
+41 DIQMAIAG
-49 ARSVARGIVAQ
+49 ARSVARGLIAK
-60 LVAGGQRKTHDWTA
+60 LVADGQRKTHEWTP
-74 EKQGAFDAFDASG
+74 EKQSMFDAFDASG
-87 ITASTLK
+87 VTAATLNADC
-94 QEYGGLFDGP
+94 GGLFEGP
-104 KNLASSLL
+104 RNLAESMLT
-112 SYELSWVDNGAATS
+112 YETAWVDNGAATS
-126 ALVNG
+126 SFVNA
-131 LAMGPIAELGTDE
+131 LAMGPIAELGTPE
-144 QKAYYMT
+144 QKKRYMT
-151 RCAPGNETGKTWRGS
+151 LCAPGNESGKTWRGS

-180 GVLCGRVSVA
+180 GVLCGRVSIA
-190 EWKEGEEPK
+190 EWKDGEEPMI
-199 LRVEKRGRF
+199 RVEKRGRF

-213 IADYVTVA
+213 IADYVTIA

-233 MVIVEATDPGKFDRG
+233 MVVVEATDPGKFDRG

-275 VGGYTIKDGQIVPNL
+275 IGGYDIVDGKVVPKL
-290 AHSEIIA
+290 GHSEIIA

-332 AAGVDETSPRY
+332 AAGVEESSPRY

-404 PMAAAAALLAEGKD
+404 PMEKAVQLLGEGKNPLD
-418 PMEDP
+418 DE

-433 ALCNI
+433 AICNI
-438 LCPSCKLWNTGHGAN
+438 LCPSCKLWNTGHGAD
-453 VMREAVTLMGGYGI
+453 VMRQAVTLMGGYGI

-493 VQRRQISETMANPVF
+493 VQRRQISETMSNPVF
-508 LAQLEAWE
+508 LAQLEAWA
-516 KELAACPKAAENGA
+516 KELEACPCAAENGA
-530 NALAAALR
+530 NALAAGLR
-538 LWAWTRAFAAGAK
+538 LWSWTQAFAKTAK
-551 DPAGKKLGSS
+551 DPNGKKLGAS

-579 ATSLWQDIRFLA
+579 AKSFHADIKFLA
-591 LNGAEHPV
+591 QNGADHPV
-599 VGPELPSYLN
+599 VGPELEGYLN

-619 VDVAGEAAKICAGV
+619 ADVVGEAVKICTGV
-633 VYGFDAA
+633 VYGFSAA
-640 TAEDKAAF
+640 TAEDKAAYC
-648 ASLRAALDESL
+648 ALRGALDESL
-659 VGTRLAKDR
+659 AGTRLAKDR

>member
-1 MQGKEGIDND
+1 MDI
-11 MQTETTERP
+11 ERP

-31 QIMWRFAERY
+31 QIMWRIAERY
-41 DIQMAVAG
+41 DIQMAIAG
-49 ARSVARGIVAQ
+49 ARSVARGLIAK
-60 LVAGGQRKTHDWTA
+60 LVADGQRKTHEWTP
-74 EKQGAFDAFDASG
+74 EKQSMFDAFDASG
-87 ITASTLK
+87 VTAATLNADC
-94 QEYGGLFDGP
+94 GGLFEGP
-104 KNLASSLL
+104 RNLAESMLT
-112 SYELSWVDNGAATS
+112 YETAWVDNGAATS
-126 ALVNG
+126 SFVNP
-131 LAMGPIAELGTDE
+131 LAMGPIAELGTPE
-144 QKAYYMT
+144 QKKRYMT
-151 RCAPGNETGKTWRGS
+151 LCAPGNESGKTWRGS

-180 GVLCGRVSVA
+180 GVLCGRVSIA
-190 EWKEGEEPK
+190 EWKDGEEPMI
-199 LRVEKRGRF
+199 RVEKRGRF

-213 IADYVTVA
+213 IADYVTIA

-233 MVIVEATDPGKFDRG
+233 MVVVEATDPGKFDRG

-275 VGGYTIKDGQIVPNL
+275 IGGYDIVDGKVVPKL
-290 AHSEIIA
+290 GHSEIIA

-332 AAGVDETSPRY
+332 AAGVEESSPRY

-364 EAASSLGFDISRR
+364 EAASSLGFDISRC

-404 PMAAAAALLAEGKD
+404 PMEKAVQLLGEGKNPLD
-418 PMEDP
+418 DE

-433 ALCNI
+433 AICNI
-438 LCPSCKLWNTGHGAN
+438 LCPSCKLWNTGHGAD
-453 VMREAVTLMGGYGI
+453 VMRQAVTLMGGYGI

-493 VQRRQISETMANPVF
+493 VQRRQISETMSNPVF
-508 LAQLEAWE
+508 LAQVEAWAKELEA
-516 KELAACPKAAENGA
+516 CPCAAENGA
-530 NALAAALR
+530 NALAAGLR
-538 LWAWTRAFAAGAK
+538 LWSWTQAFAKTAK
-551 DPAGKKLGSS
+551 DPNGKKLGAS

-579 ATSLWQDIRFLA
+579 AKSFHADIKFLA
-591 LNGAEHPV
+591 QNGADHPV
-599 VGPELPSYLN
+599 VGPELEGYLN

-619 VDVAGEAAKICAGV
+619 ADVVGEAVKICTGV
-633 VYGFDAA
+633 VYGFSAA
-640 TAEDKAAF
+640 TAEDKAAYC
-648 ASLRAALDESL
+648 ALRGALDESL
-659 VGTRLAKDR
+659 AGTRLAKDR

>member
-1 MQGKEGIDND
+1 MRGKEGIDND

-404 PMAAAAALLAEGKD
+404 PMATAAALLAEGKD

-538 LWAWTRAFAAGAK
+538 LWAWTHVFAAGAK

-591 LNGAEHPV
+591 FNGAEHPV

-619 VDVAGEAAKICAGV
+619 ADVAGEAAKVCAGV

-648 ASLRAALDESL
+648 ASLRNVLDESL
-659 VGTRLAKDR
+659 AGTRLAKDR

>member
-1 MQGKEGIDND
+1 MEES
-11 MQTETTERP
+11 TVRP

-31 QIMWRFAERY
+31 QLMWRFAERY

-49 ARSVARGIVAQ
+49 ARSVARG
-60 LVAGGQRKTHDWTA
+60 LVAKLVADGQRASHDWTP
-74 EKQGAFDAFDASG
+74 EKQSMFDAFDASG
-87 ITASTLK
+87 VTAGALNADC
-94 QEYGGLFDGP
+94 GGLFEGP
-104 KNLASSLL
+104 KNLAMSLL
-112 SYELSWVDNGAATS
+112 SYEMSWVDNGAATS
-126 ALVNG
+126 SFVND
-131 LAMGPIAELGTDE
+131 LAMGPIAELGTPE
-144 QKAYYMT
+144 QKKRYMT
-151 RCAPGNETGKTWRGS
+151 LCAPGNESGKTWRGS

-180 GVLCGRVSVA
+180 GVLCGRVSIA
-190 EWKEGEEPK
+190 EWKDGEEPMI
-199 LRVEKRGRF
+199 RVEKRGRF

-213 IADYVTVA
+213 ICDYVTVA
-221 VNSGDDRIKGSC
+221 ANSGDDRIKGSC
-233 MVIVEATDPGKFDRG
+233 MIIVEATDPGKFDRG

-275 VGGYTIKDGQIVPNL
+275 VGGYDIVDGKVVPKL
-290 AHSEIIA
+290 GHSEIIA

-332 AAGVDETSPRY
+332 AAGVEETSPRY

-377 FDALELIQDEAKAK
+377 FDEIELIQDEAKAK

-404 PMAAAAALLAEGKD
+404 PMEKAAAILAAGGDPLADE
-418 PMEDP
+418 

-438 LCPSCKLWNTGHGAN
+438 LCPSCKLWNTGHGAD
-453 VMREAVTLMGGYGI
+453 VMRQAVSLMGGYGI

-493 VQRRQISETMANPVF
+493 VQRRQISETMGNAVF
-508 LAQLEAWE
+508 LAQLDAWA
-516 KELAACPKAAENGA
+516 KELDACPKAAENGSH
-530 NALAAALR
+530 ALAAALR

-551 DPAGKKLGSS
+551 DPNGKKLGAS

-574 AGLMA
+574 ASLMA
-579 ATSLWQDIRFLA
+579 AMSFWQDIKFLA

-599 VGPELPSYLN
+599 VGPELEGYLN

-619 VDVAGEAAKICAGV
+619 ADVTGEAAKICTGV

-648 ASLRAALDESL
+648 AALRNALDESL
-659 VGTRLAKDR
+659 AGTRLAKDR
-668 AAKCLT
+668 AAKALT
-674 TVMIPEALDYP
+674 TIMIPEALDYP
-685 M
+685 L

>member
-1 MQGKEGIDND
+1 MEES
-11 MQTETTERP
+11 TVRP

-31 QIMWRFAERY
+31 QLMWRFAERY

-49 ARSVARGIVAQ
+49 ARSVARGTVAK
-60 LVAGGQRKTHDWTA
+60 LVADGQRASHDWTP

-94 QEYGGLFDGP
+94 QEFGGLFDGP
-104 KNLASSLL
+104 RNLASSLL

-131 LAMGPIAELGTDE
+131 LAMGPIAELGTPE
-144 QKAYYMT
+144 QKERYMT
-151 RCAPGNETGKTWRGS
+151 LCAPGNPSGKTWRGS

-180 GVLCGRVSVA
+180 GVLCGRVSIA
-190 EWKEGEEPK
+190 EWKDGEEPMI
-199 LRVEKRGRF
+199 RVEKRGRF

-213 IADYVTVA
+213 ICDYVTIA
-221 VNSGDDRIKGSC
+221 ANSGDDRIKGSC
-233 MVIVEATDPGKFDRG
+233 MIIVEATDPGKFDRG

-275 VGGYTIKDGQIVPNL
+275 VGGYDIVDGKVVPRL
-290 AHSEIIA
+290 GHSEIIA

-332 AAGVDETSPRY
+332 AAGVEETSPRY

-364 EAASSLGFDISRR
+364 EAAASLGFDISRR
-377 FDALELIQDEAKAK
+377 FDEIELIQDEAKAK

-399 KNMKA
+399 KNMKV
-404 PMAAAAALLAEGKD
+404 PMEKAAAILAAGGDPLADE
-418 PMEDP
+418 

-453 VMREAVTLMGGYGI
+453 VMREAVSLMGGYGI

-493 VQRRQISETMANPVF
+493 VQRRQISETMGNTVF
-508 LAQLEAWE
+508 LAQLEAWA
-516 KELAACPKAAENGA
+516 KELDACPKADENGSH
-530 NALAAALR
+530 ALAAALR

-551 DPAGKKLGSS
+551 DPNGKKLGAS
-561 QRHGVVFPLADAL
+561 QRHGVVFPLSDAL

-579 ATSLWQDIRFLA
+579 AMSFWQDIKFLA

-599 VGPELPSYLN
+599 VGPELQGYLN

-619 VDVAGEAAKICAGV
+619 ADVAGEAAKICSGV
-633 VYGFDAA
+633 VYGFGAA
-640 TAEDKAAF
+640 SAEDKAAF
-648 ASLRAALDESL
+648 AALRNVLDESL
-659 VGTRLAKDR
+659 AGTRLAKDR
-668 AAKCLT
+668 AAKALT
-674 TVMIPEALDYP
+674 TIMIPEALDYP

>member
-1 MQGKEGIDND
+1 MES
-11 MQTETTERP
+11 TERP

-49 ARSVARGIVAQ
+49 ARSVARGDVAK
-60 LVAGGQRKTHDWTA
+60 LVAGGQRATHDWTP

-94 QEYGGLFDGP
+94 QEFGGLFDGP
-104 KNLASSLL
+104 KNLASSLI

-131 LAMGPIAELGTDE
+131 LAMGPIAELGTPE
-144 QKAYYMT
+144 QKARYMT
-151 RCAPGNETGKTWRGS
+151 LCAPGNESGKTWRGS

-180 GVLCGRVSVA
+180 GVLCGRVSIA
-190 EWKEGEEPK
+190 EWKDGEEPMI
-199 LRVEKRGRF
+199 RVEKRGRF

-221 VNSGDDRIKGSC
+221 ANSGDERIKGSC
-233 MVIVEATDPGKFDRG
+233 MIIVEATDPGKFDRG

-275 VGGYTIKDGQIVPNL
+275 VGGYDIVDGKVVPRL
-290 AHSEIIA
+290 GHSEIIA

-317 AIEPVIRY
+317 AVEPVIRY

-332 AAGVDETSPRY
+332 AAGVDEASPRY

-377 FDALELIQDEAKAK
+377 YDELELIQDEAKAK

-404 PMAAAAALLAEGKD
+404 PMERAAALLAEGKN
-418 PMEDP
+418 PMDDP

-433 ALCNI
+433 AVCNI
-438 LCPSCKLWNTGHGAN
+438 LCPSCKLWNTGHGAD
-453 VMREAVTLMGGYGI
+453 VMRQAVSLMGGYGI

-508 LAQLEAWE
+508 LAQVEAWAKAGE
-516 KELAACPKAAENGA
+516 ACPCAAENGA
-530 NALAAALR
+530 KAISAALR
-538 LWAWTRAFAAGAK
+538 LWAWTQNFAKTAK
-551 DPAGKKLGSS
+551 DANGKRLGAS

-579 ATSLWQDIRFLA
+579 ANSFREDIKFLA

-599 VGPELPSYLN
+599 VGPELQGYLN
-609 TFNDLLGTVV
+609 TFNDLLGTVAA
-619 VDVAGEAAKICAGV
+619 DVAGEAGKICAGV
-633 VYGFDAA
+633 VYGFGAA
-640 TAEDKAAF
+640 TADDKAAF
-648 ASLRAALDESL
+648 AALRNELDEAL
-659 VGTRLAKDR
+659 AGTRLAKDR

-674 TVMIPEALDYP
+674 TIMIPEALDYP

>member
-1 MQGKEGIDND
+1 MELN
-11 MQTETTERP
+11 ERP

-31 QIMWRFAERY
+31 QIMWRFAERF

-49 ARSVARGIVAQ
+49 ARSVARG
-60 LVAGGQRKTHDWTA
+60 LVAKLVADGQRKTHEWTA
-74 EKQGAFDAFDASG
+74 EKQAMFDAYDASG
-87 ITASTLK
+87 VTAATLNADC
-94 QEYGGLFDGP
+94 GGLFEGP
-104 KNLASSLL
+104 RNLAESLL
-112 SYELSWVDNGAATS
+112 TYETAWVDNGAATS
-126 ALVNG
+126 SFVNA
-131 LAMGPIAELGTDE
+131 LAMGPIAELGTPE
-144 QKAYYMT
+144 QKQRYMSL
-151 RCAPGNETGKTWRGS
+151 CAPGNPSGKTWRGS

-180 GVLCGRVSVA
+180 GVLCGRVSIA
-190 EWKEGEEPK
+190 EWKDGEEPMI
-199 LRVEKRGRF
+199 RVEKRGRF

-221 VNSGDDRIKGSC
+221 ANSGDDRIKGSC
-233 MVIVEATDPGKFDRG
+233 MIIVEATDPGKFDRG

-275 VGGYTIKDGQIVPNL
+275 VGGYDIVDGQVVPRL
-290 AHSEIIA
+290 GHSEIIA

-332 AAGVDETSPRY
+332 AVGVEESSPRY

-377 FDALELIQDEAKAK
+377 FDELELIQDEAKAK

-404 PMAAAAALLAEGKD
+404 PMEKAVQLLAEGKD
-418 PMEDP
+418 PMTDE
-423 DVTVRYVYLQ
+423 DVTVRFVYLQ

-438 LCPSCKLWNTGHGAN
+438 LCPSCKLWNTGHGAD
-453 VMREAVTLMGGYGI
+453 VMRQAVTLMGGYGI

-508 LAQLEAWE
+508 LAQVEAWA
-516 KELAACPKAAENGA
+516 KTLAAQSVEGA
-530 NALAAALR
+530 SALAAALR
-538 LWAWTRAFAAGAK
+538 LWAWTQNFAKTAK
-551 DPAGKKLGSS
+551 DPNGKKLGGS

-579 ATSLWQDIRFLA
+579 ATSFQADIAFLA
-591 LNGAEHPV
+591 VHGKDHPV
-599 VGPELPSYLN
+599 VGPELDGTVN
-609 TFNDLLGTVV
+609 TFNDLFGTIVA
-619 VDVAGEAAKICAGV
+619 DVAGEAAKICTGV
-633 VYGFDAA
+633 VYGFGAA

-648 ASLRAALDESL
+648 AALRATLDEAL
-659 VGTRLAKDR
+659 AGTRLAKDR

>member
-1 MQGKEGIDND
+1 MES
-11 MQTETTERP
+11 TERP

-49 ARSVARGIVAQ
+49 ARSVARGDVAK
-60 LVAGGQRKTHDWTA
+60 LVAGGQRATHDWTP

-94 QEYGGLFDGP
+94 QEFGGLFDGP
-104 KNLASSLL
+104 KNLASSLI

-131 LAMGPIAELGTDE
+131 LAMGPIAELGTPE
-144 QKAYYMT
+144 QKARYMT
-151 RCAPGNETGKTWRGS
+151 LCAPGNESGKTWRGS

-180 GVLCGRVSVA
+180 GVLCGRVSIA
-190 EWKEGEEPK
+190 EWKDGEEPMI
-199 LRVEKRGRF
+199 RVEKRGRF

-221 VNSGDDRIKGSC
+221 ANSGDERIKGSC
-233 MVIVEATDPGKFDRG
+233 MIIVEATDPGKFDRG

-275 VGGYTIKDGQIVPNL
+275 VGGYDIVDGKVVPRL
-290 AHSEIIA
+290 GHSEIIA

-317 AIEPVIRY
+317 AVEPVIRY

-332 AAGVDETSPRY
+332 AAGVDEASPRY

-377 FDALELIQDEAKAK
+377 YDELELIQDEAKAK

-404 PMAAAAALLAEGKD
+404 PMERAAALLAEGKN
-418 PMEDP
+418 PMDDP

-433 ALCNI
+433 AVCNI
-438 LCPSCKLWNTGHGAN
+438 LCPSCKLWNTGHGAD
-453 VMREAVTLMGGYGI
+453 VMRQAVSLMGGYGI

-508 LAQLEAWE
+508 LAQVEAWAKAGE
-516 KELAACPKAAENGA
+516 ACPCAAENGA
-530 NALAAALR
+530 KAISAALR
-538 LWAWTRAFAAGAK
+538 LWAWTQNFAKAAK
-551 DPAGKKLGSS
+551 DANGKRLGAS

-579 ATSLWQDIRFLA
+579 ANSFREDIKFLA
-591 LNGAEHPV
+591 LNGADHPV
-599 VGPELPSYLN
+599 VGPELQSYLN
-609 TFNDLLGTVV
+609 TFNDLLGTVAA
-619 VDVAGEAAKICAGV
+619 DVAGEAGKICAGV
-633 VYGFDAA
+633 VYGFGAA
-640 TAEDKAAF
+640 TSDDKAAF
-648 ASLRAALDESL
+648 AALRNELDEAL
-659 VGTRLAKDR
+659 AGTRLAKDR

-674 TVMIPEALDYP
+674 TIMIPEALDYP

>member
-1 MQGKEGIDND
+1 MEES
-11 MQTETTERP
+11 TVRP

-31 QIMWRFAERY
+31 QLMWRFAERY

-49 ARSVARGIVAQ
+49 ARSVARGTVAK
-60 LVAGGQRKTHDWTA
+60 LVADGQRASHDWTP

-94 QEYGGLFDGP
+94 QEFGGLFDGP
-104 KNLASSLL
+104 RNLASSLL

-131 LAMGPIAELGTDE
+131 LAMGPIAELGTPE
-144 QKAYYMT
+144 QKERYMT
-151 RCAPGNETGKTWRGS
+151 LCAPGNPSGKTWRGS

-180 GVLCGRVSVA
+180 GVLCGRVSIA
-190 EWKEGEEPK
+190 EWKDGEEPMI
-199 LRVEKRGRF
+199 RVEKRGRF

-213 IADYVTVA
+213 ICDYVTIA
-221 VNSGDDRIKGSC
+221 ANSGDDRIKGSC
-233 MVIVEATDPGKFDRG
+233 MIIVEATDPGKFDRG

-275 VGGYTIKDGQIVPNL
+275 VGGYDIVDGKVVPRL
-290 AHSEIIA
+290 GHSEIIA

-332 AAGVDETSPRY
+332 AAGVEETSPRY

-364 EAASSLGFDISRR
+364 EAAASLGFDISRR
-377 FDALELIQDEAKAK
+377 FDEIELIQDEAKAK

-404 PMAAAAALLAEGKD
+404 PMEKAAAILAAGGDPLADE
-418 PMEDP
+418 

-438 LCPSCKLWNTGHGAN
+438 LCPSCKLWNTGHGAD
-453 VMREAVTLMGGYGI
+453 VMRQAVSLMGGYGI

-493 VQRRQISETMANPVF
+493 VQRRQISETMGNSVF
-508 LAQLEAWE
+508 LAQLEAWA
-516 KELAACPKAAENGA
+516 KELEACPCAAENGA

-551 DPAGKKLGSS
+551 DPNGKKLGAS
-561 QRHGVVFPLADAL
+561 QRHGVVFPLSDAL

-579 ATSLWQDIRFLA
+579 AKSFHADIKFLA
-591 LNGAEHPV
+591 QNGAEHPV
-599 VGPELPSYLN
+599 VGPELQGYLN

-619 VDVAGEAAKICAGV
+619 ADVAGEAAKICSGV
-633 VYGFDAA
+633 VYGFGAA
-640 TAEDKAAF
+640 TAEDKTAYAT
-648 ASLRAALDESL
+648 LRNALDEAL
-659 VGTRLAKDR
+659 AGTRLAKDR
-668 AAKCLT
+668 AAKALT
-674 TVMIPEALDYP
+674 TIMIPEALDYP

>member
-1 MQGKEGIDND
+1 MDI
-11 MQTETTERP
+11 ERP

-31 QIMWRFAERY
+31 QIMWRIAERY
-41 DIQMAVAG
+41 DIQMAIAG
-49 ARSVARGIVAQ
+49 ARSVARGLIAK
-60 LVAGGQRKTHDWTA
+60 LVADGQRKTHEWTP
-74 EKQGAFDAFDASG
+74 EKQSMFDAFDASG
-87 ITASTLK
+87 VTAATLNADC
-94 QEYGGLFDGP
+94 GGLFEGP
-104 KNLASSLL
+104 RNLAESMLT
-112 SYELSWVDNGAATS
+112 YETAWVDNGAATS
-126 ALVNG
+126 SFVNA
-131 LAMGPIAELGTDE
+131 LAMGPIAELGTPE
-144 QKAYYMT
+144 QKKRYMT
-151 RCAPGNETGKTWRGS
+151 LCAPGNESGKTWRGS

-180 GVLCGRVSVA
+180 GVLCGRVSIA
-190 EWKEGEEPK
+190 EWKDGEEPMI
-199 LRVEKRGRF
+199 RVEKRGRF

-213 IADYVTVA
+213 IADYVTIA

-233 MVIVEATDPGKFDRG
+233 MVVVEATDPGKFDRG

-275 VGGYTIKDGQIVPNL
+275 IGGYDIVDGKVVPKL
-290 AHSEIIA
+290 GHSEIIA

-332 AAGVDETSPRY
+332 AAGVEESSPRY

-364 EAASSLGFDISRR
+364 EAASSLGFDISRC

-404 PMAAAAALLAEGKD
+404 PMEKAVQLLGEGKNPLD
-418 PMEDP
+418 DE

-433 ALCNI
+433 AICNI
-438 LCPSCKLWNTGHGAN
+438 LCPSCKLWNTGHGAD
-453 VMREAVTLMGGYGI
+453 VMRQAVTLMGGYGI

-493 VQRRQISETMANPVF
+493 VQRRQISETMSNPVF
-508 LAQLEAWE
+508 LAQVEAWAKELEA
-516 KELAACPKAAENGA
+516 CPCAAENGA
-530 NALAAALR
+530 NALAAGLH
-538 LWAWTRAFAAGAK
+538 LWSWTQAFAKTAK
-551 DPAGKKLGSS
+551 DPNGKKLGAS

-579 ATSLWQDIRFLA
+579 AKSFHADIKFLA
-591 LNGAEHPV
+591 QNGADHPV
-599 VGPELPSYLN
+599 VGPELEGYLN

-619 VDVAGEAAKICAGV
+619 ADVVGEAVKICTGV
-633 VYGFDAA
+633 VYGFSAA
-640 TAEDKAAF
+640 TAEDKAAYC
-648 ASLRAALDESL
+648 ALRGALDESL
-659 VGTRLAKDR
+659 AGTRLAKDR

>member
-1 MQGKEGIDND
+1 MES
-11 MQTETTERP
+11 TERP

-49 ARSVARGIVAQ
+49 ARSVARGDVAK
-60 LVAGGQRKTHDWTA
+60 LVAGGQRATHDWTP

-94 QEYGGLFDGP
+94 QEFGGLFDGP
-104 KNLASSLL
+104 KNLASSLI

-131 LAMGPIAELGTDE
+131 LAMGPIAELGTSE
-144 QKAYYMT
+144 QKARYMT
-151 RCAPGNETGKTWRGS
+151 LCAPGNESGKTWRGS

-180 GVLCGRVSVA
+180 GVLCGRVSIA
-190 EWKEGEEPK
+190 EWQDGEEPMI
-199 LRVEKRGRF
+199 RVEKRGRF

-221 VNSGDDRIKGSC
+221 ANSGDERIKGSC
-233 MVIVEATDPGKFDRG
+233 MIIVEATDPGKFDRG

-275 VGGYTIKDGQIVPNL
+275 VGGYDIVDGKVVPRL
-290 AHSEIIA
+290 GHSEIIA

-317 AIEPVIRY
+317 AVEPVIRY

-332 AAGVDETSPRY
+332 AAGVDEASPRY

-377 FDALELIQDEAKAK
+377 YDELELIQDEAKAK

-404 PMAAAAALLAEGKD
+404 PMERAAALLAEGKN
-418 PMEDP
+418 PMDDP

-433 ALCNI
+433 AVCNI
-438 LCPSCKLWNTGHGAN
+438 LCPSCKLWNTGHGAD
-453 VMREAVTLMGGYGI
+453 VMRQAVSLMGGYGI

-508 LAQLEAWE
+508 LAQVEAWAKAGE
-516 KELAACPKAAENGA
+516 ACPCAAENGA
-530 NALAAALR
+530 KAISAALR
-538 LWAWTRAFAAGAK
+538 LWAWTQNFAKTAK
-551 DPAGKKLGSS
+551 DANGKRLGAS

-579 ATSLWQDIRFLA
+579 ANSFREDIKFLA

-599 VGPELPSYLN
+599 VGPELQGYLN
-609 TFNDLLGTVV
+609 TFNDLLGTVAA
-619 VDVAGEAAKICAGV
+619 DVAGEAGKICAGV
-633 VYGFDAA
+633 VYGFGAA
-640 TAEDKAAF
+640 TADDKAAF
-648 ASLRAALDESL
+648 AALRNELDEAL
-659 VGTRLAKDR
+659 AGTRLAKDR

-674 TVMIPEALDYP
+674 TIMIPEALDYP

>member
-1 MQGKEGIDND
+1 
-11 MQTETTERP
+11 
-20 TMKMLPGDEVR
+20 MKMLPGDEVR
-31 QIMWRFAERY
+31 QLMWRFAERY

-49 ARSVARGIVAQ
+49 ARSVARGTVAK
-60 LVAGGQRKTHDWTA
+60 LVADGQRASHDWTP

-94 QEYGGLFDGP
+94 QEFGGLFDGP

-131 LAMGPIAELGTDE
+131 LAMGPIAELGTPE
-144 QKAYYMT
+144 QKERYMT
-151 RCAPGNETGKTWRGS
+151 LCAPGNPSGKTWRGS

-180 GVLCGRVSVA
+180 GVLCGRVSIA
-190 EWKEGEEPK
+190 EWKDGEEPMI
-199 LRVEKRGRF
+199 RVEKRGRF

-213 IADYVTVA
+213 ICDYVTIA
-221 VNSGDDRIKGSC
+221 ANSGDDRIKGSC
-233 MVIVEATDPGKFDRG
+233 MIIVEATDPGKFDRG

-275 VGGYTIKDGQIVPNL
+275 VGGYDIVDGKVVPKL
-290 AHSEIIA
+290 GHSEIIA

-332 AAGVDETSPRY
+332 AAGVEETSPRY

-364 EAASSLGFDISRR
+364 EAAASLGFDISRR
-377 FDALELIQDEAKAK
+377 FDELELIQDEAKAK

-404 PMAAAAALLAEGKD
+404 PMEKAAAILAAGGDPLADE
-418 PMEDP
+418 

-438 LCPSCKLWNTGHGAN
+438 LCPSCKLWNTGHGAD
-453 VMREAVTLMGGYGI
+453 VMRQAVSLMGGYGI

-493 VQRRQISETMANPVF
+493 VQRRQISETMGNTVF
-508 LAQLEAWE
+508 LAQLESWA
-516 KELAACPKAAENGA
+516 KELEACPCAAENGA

-551 DPAGKKLGSS
+551 DPNGKKLGAS
-561 QRHGVVFPLADAL
+561 QRHGVVFPLSDAL

-579 ATSLWQDIRFLA
+579 AKSFHADIKFLA

-599 VGPELPSYLN
+599 VGPELQGYLN

-619 VDVAGEAAKICAGV
+619 ADVAGEAAKICSGV
-633 VYGFDAA
+633 VYGFGAA
-640 TAEDKAAF
+640 SADDKAAF
-648 ASLRAALDESL
+648 AALRNALDEAL
-659 VGTRLAKDR
+659 AGTRLAKDR
-668 AAKCLT
+668 AAKTLT
-674 TVMIPEALDYP
+674 TIMIPEALDYP
-685 M
+685 L

>member
-1 MQGKEGIDND
+1 MES
-11 MQTETTERP
+11 TERP

-49 ARSVARGIVAQ
+49 ARSVARGDVAK
-60 LVAGGQRKTHDWTA
+60 LVAGGQRATHDWTP

-94 QEYGGLFDGP
+94 QEFGGLFDGP
-104 KNLASSLL
+104 KNLASSLI

-131 LAMGPIAELGTDE
+131 LAMGPIAELGTPE
-144 QKAYYMT
+144 QKARYMT
-151 RCAPGNETGKTWRGS
+151 LCAPGNESGKTWRGS

-180 GVLCGRVSVA
+180 GVLCGRVSIA
-190 EWKEGEEPK
+190 EWKDGEEPMI
-199 LRVEKRGRF
+199 RVEKRGRF

-221 VNSGDDRIKGSC
+221 ANSGDERIKGSC
-233 MVIVEATDPGKFDRG
+233 MIIVEATDPGKFDRG

-275 VGGYTIKDGQIVPNL
+275 VGGYDIVDGKVVPRL
-290 AHSEIIA
+290 GHSEIIA

-317 AIEPVIRY
+317 AVEPVIRY

-332 AAGVDETSPRY
+332 AAGVDEASPRY

-377 FDALELIQDEAKAK
+377 YDELELIQDEAKAK

-404 PMAAAAALLAEGKD
+404 PMERAAALLAEGKN
-418 PMEDP
+418 PMDDP

-433 ALCNI
+433 AVCNI
-438 LCPSCKLWNTGHGAN
+438 LCPSCKLWNTGHGAD
-453 VMREAVTLMGGYGI
+453 VMRQAVSLMGGYGI

-508 LAQLEAWE
+508 LAQVEAWAKAGE
-516 KELAACPKAAENGA
+516 ACPCAAENGA
-530 NALAAALR
+530 KAISAALR
-538 LWAWTRAFAAGAK
+538 LWAWTQNFAKAAK
-551 DPAGKKLGSS
+551 DANGKRLGAS

-579 ATSLWQDIRFLA
+579 ANSFREDIKFLA
-591 LNGAEHPV
+591 LNGADHPV
-599 VGPELPSYLN
+599 VGPELQSYLN

-619 VDVAGEAAKICAGV
+619 ADVAGEAGKICAGV
-633 VYGFDAA
+633 VYGFGAA
-640 TAEDKAAF
+640 TADDKAAF
-648 ASLRAALDESL
+648 AALRNELDEAL
-659 VGTRLAKDR
+659 AGTRLAKDR

-674 TVMIPEALDYP
+674 TIMIPEALDYP

>member
-1 MQGKEGIDND
+1 MDI
-11 MQTETTERP
+11 ERP

-31 QIMWRFAERY
+31 QIMWRIAERY
-41 DIQMAVAG
+41 DIQMAIAG
-49 ARSVARGIVAQ
+49 ARSVARGLIAK
-60 LVAGGQRKTHDWTA
+60 LVADGQRKTHEWTP
-74 EKQGAFDAFDASG
+74 EKQSMFDAFDASG
-87 ITASTLK
+87 VTAATLNADC
-94 QEYGGLFDGP
+94 GGLFEGP
-104 KNLASSLL
+104 RNLAESMLT
-112 SYELSWVDNGAATS
+112 YETAWVDNGAATS
-126 ALVNG
+126 SFVNA
-131 LAMGPIAELGTDE
+131 LAMGPIAELGTPE
-144 QKAYYMT
+144 QKKRYMT
-151 RCAPGNETGKTWRGS
+151 LCAPGNESGKTWRGS

-180 GVLCGRVSVA
+180 GVLCGRVSIA
-190 EWKEGEEPK
+190 EWKDGEEPMI
-199 LRVEKRGRF
+199 RVEKRGRF

-213 IADYVTVA
+213 IADYVTIA

-233 MVIVEATDPGKFDRG
+233 MVVVEATDPGKFDRG

-275 VGGYTIKDGQIVPNL
+275 IGGYDIVDGKVVPKL
-290 AHSEIIA
+290 GHSEIIA

-332 AAGVDETSPRY
+332 AAGVEESSPRY

-364 EAASSLGFDISRR
+364 EAASSLGFDISRC

-404 PMAAAAALLAEGKD
+404 PMEKAVQLLGEGKNPLD
-418 PMEDP
+418 DE

-433 ALCNI
+433 AICNI
-438 LCPSCKLWNTGHGAN
+438 LCPSCKLWNTGHGAD
-453 VMREAVTLMGGYGI
+453 VMRQAVTLMGGYGI

-493 VQRRQISETMANPVF
+493 VQRRQISETMSNPVF
-508 LAQLEAWE
+508 LAQVEAWAKELEA
-516 KELAACPKAAENGA
+516 CPCAAENGA
-530 NALAAALR
+530 NALAAGLR
-538 LWAWTRAFAAGAK
+538 LWSWTQAFAKTAK
-551 DPAGKKLGSS
+551 DPNGKKLGAS

-579 ATSLWQDIRFLA
+579 ARSFHADIKFLA
-591 LNGAEHPV
+591 QNGADHPV
-599 VGPELPSYLN
+599 VGPELEGYLN

-619 VDVAGEAAKICAGV
+619 ADVVGEAVKICTGV
-633 VYGFDAA
+633 VYGFSAA
-640 TAEDKAAF
+640 TAEDKAAYC
-648 ASLRAALDESL
+648 ALRGALDESL
-659 VGTRLAKDR
+659 AGTRLAKDR

>member
-1 MQGKEGIDND
+1 MEES
-11 MQTETTERP
+11 TVRP

-31 QIMWRFAERY
+31 QLMWRFAERY

-49 ARSVARGIVAQ
+49 ARSVARG
-60 LVAGGQRKTHDWTA
+60 LVAKLVADGQRASHDWTP
-74 EKQGAFDAFDASG
+74 EKQSMFDAFDASG
-87 ITASTLK
+87 VTAGALNADC
-94 QEYGGLFDGP
+94 GGLFEGP
-104 KNLASSLL
+104 KNLAMSLL
-112 SYELSWVDNGAATS
+112 SYEMSWVDNGAATS
-126 ALVNG
+126 SFVND
-131 LAMGPIAELGTDE
+131 LAMGPIAELGTPE
-144 QKAYYMT
+144 QKKRYMT
-151 RCAPGNETGKTWRGS
+151 LCAPGNESGKTWRGS

-180 GVLCGRVSVA
+180 GVLCGRVSIA
-190 EWKEGEEPK
+190 EWKDGEEPMI
-199 LRVEKRGRF
+199 RVEKRGRF

-213 IADYVTVA
+213 ICDYVTVA
-221 VNSGDDRIKGSC
+221 ANSGDDRIKGSC
-233 MVIVEATDPGKFDRG
+233 MIIVEATDPGKFDRG

-275 VGGYTIKDGQIVPNL
+275 VGGYDVVDGKVVPKL
-290 AHSEIIA
+290 GHSEIIA

-332 AAGVDETSPRY
+332 AAGVEETSPRY

-377 FDALELIQDEAKAK
+377 FDEIELIQDEAKAK

-404 PMAAAAALLAEGKD
+404 PMEKAAAILAAGGDPLADE
-418 PMEDP
+418 

-438 LCPSCKLWNTGHGAN
+438 LCPSCKLWNTGHGAD
-453 VMREAVTLMGGYGI
+453 VMRQAVSLMGGYGI

-493 VQRRQISETMANPVF
+493 VQRRQISETMGNAVF
-508 LAQLEAWE
+508 LAQLDAWA
-516 KELAACPKAAENGA
+516 KELDACPKAAENGSH
-530 NALAAALR
+530 ALAAALR

-551 DPAGKKLGSS
+551 DPNGKKLGAS

-579 ATSLWQDIRFLA
+579 AMSFWQDIKFLA

-599 VGPELPSYLN
+599 VGPELEGYLN

-619 VDVAGEAAKICAGV
+619 ADVTGEAAKICTGV
-633 VYGFDAA
+633 VYGFGAA

-648 ASLRAALDESL
+648 AALRNALDESL
-659 VGTRLAKDR
+659 AGTRLAKDR
-668 AAKCLT
+668 AAKALT
-674 TVMIPEALDYP
+674 TIMIPEALDYP
-685 M
+685 L